1 MRTSHFLFFPIRN
14 KTIERIINS
23 IAQNNVIMD
32 KRILLPT
39 DFSKNALHAV
49 RYALDLYE
57 KLNCEFYFLNVFQ
70 GDSYSTSGLI
80 IPEPGSAAYEIGKK
94 KSEEN
99 FVKLL
104 DMLELHHDNPKHSYY
119 TISTFNI
126 LSEAIKQT
134 IAEKDIELVIMGTR
148 GATANRE
155 IIFGGNTVNAMEKIR
170 ECPVL
175 AIPPDTRFSTP
186 KEIVFPTDYKTA
198 FKRKE
203 LSYLIEIAMMHNS
216 AIRVLHV
223 TKKTELTDVQ
233 QKNKNLLNTI
243 LETVDHS
250 FHVLSYKDVSDG
262 ITAFVESRDS
272 DMIAFI
278 NSKHFFFGSVFS
290 KPLVKEI
297 GYDAT
302 VPILALH

>member
-1 MRTSHFLFFPIRN
+1 
-14 KTIERIINS
+14 
-23 IAQNNVIMD
+23 MD
-32 KRILLPT
+32 KRILIPT

-49 RYALDLYE
+49 RYGLDLYE

-70 GDSYSTSGLI
+70 GNRYSTNGLN
-80 IPEPGSAAYEIGKK
+80 IPEPGSPAYETKKK

-119 TISTFNI
+119 TISTFNF

-186 KEIVFPTDYKTA
+186 KEIVFPTNYKTA

-203 LSYLIEIAMMHNS
+203 LSYLIEIAMMHKS
-216 AIRVLHV
+216 AIKVLNI
-223 TKKTELTDVQ
+223 TKKADLTAIQ
-233 QKNKNLLNTI
+233 QNNKRLLGAI
-243 LETVDHS
+243 LETVEHS
-250 FHVLSYKDVSDG
+250 FHTLSHKDISDG

>member
-1 MRTSHFLFFPIRN
+1 
-14 KTIERIINS
+14 
-23 IAQNNVIMD
+23 MD
-32 KRILLPT
+32 KRILIPT

-49 RYALDLYE
+49 RYALDLYG
-57 KLNCEFYFLNVFQ
+57 KLNCEFYFLNVFH
-70 GDSYSTSGLI
+70 GDSYNTGSLF
-80 IPEPGSAAYEIGKK
+80 IPEPGSAVYETRKK
-94 KSEEN
+94 ESEDN

-104 DMLELHHDNPKHSYY
+104 DILELHHDNPKHSYH
-119 TISTFNI
+119 TISTFNM
-126 LSEAIKQT
+126 LSEALKQT
-134 IAEKDIELVIMGTR
+134 IAAKDIQLLVMGTR

-155 IIFGGNTVNAMEKIR
+155 IIFGGNTVNAMEKIK

-175 AIPPDTRFSTP
+175 AIPPDIRFSTP

-203 LSYLIEIAMMHNS
+203 LSYLIEIAMMHSS
-216 AIRVLHV
+216 AIRILHV
-223 TKKTELTDVQ
+223 TKKADLTDVQ
-233 QKNKNLLNTI
+233 QNNKRLLGAI
-243 LETVDHS
+243 LETVEHS
-250 FHVLSYKDVSDG
+250 FHTLSYKDVSDG
-262 ITAFVESRDS
+262 LTAFVQSRDS

-278 NSKHFFFGSVFS
+278 NSKHFFFGSIFS

>member
-1 MRTSHFLFFPIRN
+1 
-14 KTIERIINS
+14 
-23 IAQNNVIMD
+23 MD
-32 KRILLPT
+32 KRILIPT

-49 RYALDLYE
+49 RYALDLYG

-70 GDSYSTSGLI
+70 GDSYSTDGLI
-80 IPEPGSAAYEIGKK
+80 IPEPGGAVFETKK
-94 KSEEN
+94 KESQDN
-99 FVKLL
+99 FIKLL
-104 DMLELHHDNPKHSYY
+104 DMLELHHDNPKHSYH
-119 TISTFNI
+119 TISTFNV
-126 LSEAIKQT
+126 LSEALKQT

-175 AIPPDTRFSTP
+175 AIPPDTRFSAP
-186 KEIVFPTDYKTA
+186 KEIVFPTDYNTA

-203 LSYLIEIAMMHNS
+203 LSYLIEIAMMHKS
-216 AIRVLHV
+216 AIKVLHV
-223 TKKTELTDVQ
+223 TKKADLTAIQ
-233 QKNKNLLNTI
+233 QNNKRLLGAI
-243 LETVDHS
+243 LETVEHS
-250 FHVLSYKDVSDG
+250 FHKLSYKDVSDG
-262 ITAFVESRDS
+262 ITAFVESRGS